1 MIIVNLLPE
10 ESRPK
15 VKTPIPYLVSLA
27 VLGLAVVGMV
37 WMWMASREAL
47 AHQRAQLAQYEAQ
60 LNEYGNVV
68 EQYNDL
74 QDQKV
79 TLAEKIDIIKEIVKD
94 RLVWSKELWRLSKLT
109 PDNVWYSGI
118 NVVNRTATV
127 TVMAYDAKKKKDVE
141 KKERV
146 TLSMLEVKGYVVADQ
161 NGKMGISPLMFNVR
175 DVPVP
180 DPDEAGASAA
190 EPEAKGT
197 DAAVA
202 EGAPAAAAVEE
213 NAEESTPAA
222 NETSPVETGTKFSKR
237 FRLRDHDWE
246 NVEIDGVPALAF
258 TLEFEITTGAE
269 PSYD

>member
-10 ESRPK
+10 EARPK
-15 VKTPIPYLVSLA
+15 VKTPIPYIASLTILGFA
-27 VLGLAVVGMV
+27 VLAMV
-37 WMWMASREAL
+37 WMWMASRDAL
-47 AHQRAQLAQYEAQ
+47 AHQRAQLAQYEGQ
-60 LNEYGNVV
+60 LNQYGNVV

-79 TLAEKIDIIKEIVKD
+79 ALAEKIDIIKEIVKD

-146 TLSMLEVKGYVVADQ
+146 TLPMLEIKGYVVADKS
-161 NGKMGISPLMFNVR
+161 GKMGISPLMFNLR

-180 DPDEAGASAA
+180 DPDETGEAATEAEVKAAEVTGNEGASAA
-190 EPEAKGT
+190 AQ
-197 DAAVA
+197 
-202 EGAPAAAAVEE
+202 VEE
-213 NAEESTPAA
+213 NVEESTP
-222 NETSPVETGTKFSKR
+222 VEEKGTKFSKR